1 MLSSKSHSCLGCNYY
16 SQGSCTWF
24 VQKANYRKPKLIPFD
39 VKYKGCSKRVS
50 DKYYEG
56 ENEEIVS
63 KLIDLFE
70 GEFI

>member
-1 MLSSKSHSCLGCNYY
+1 M
-16 SQGSCTWF
+16 WF